1 MEYRS
6 DYSKYQCKSQVQRTY
21 SVTVTNADGCEA
33 STSATVNVNPLPNP
47 TISGDLE
54 ICDGETTTLT
64 ASGGTSYVWNT
75 GATTAS
81 INVSPNTTTTYSV
94 TVTNADGCEA
104 STSATVI
111 VNPLPEITIT
121 GDTEICEG
129 DCTKLT
135 AESENGVIYE
145 WSEVSEIPCQGSY
158 YVGEQQD
165 ETIQKLYYYDGNL
178 EYIGTLTAP
187 NVNGIGYYC
196 GSGADRAIYGM
207 QRPGEDP
214 INAVRANLV
223 KINVETGVTE
233 VLGEISQPMN
243 IYGPTGVTG
252 IFNYIA
258 DVTEDGHYLFPA
270 MTALINPTNLKI
282 IDYTVYLEI

>member
-1 MEYRS
+1 M
-6 DYSKYQCKSQVQRTY
+6 
-21 SVTVTNADGCEA
+21 
-33 STSATVNVNPLPNP
+33 
-47 TISGDLE
+47 
-54 ICDGETTTLT
+54 
-64 ASGGTSYVWNT
+64 
-75 GATTAS
+75 
-81 INVSPNTTTTYSV
+81 
-94 TVTNADGCEA
+94 
-104 STSATVI
+104 
-111 VNPLPEITIT
+111 
-121 GDTEICEG
+121 
-129 DCTKLT
+129 
-135 AESENGVIYE
+135 
-145 WSEVSEIPCQGSY
+145 
-158 YVGEQQD
+158 
-165 ETIQKLYYYDGNL
+165 YYYDGNL

-270 MTALINPTNLKI
+270 MTALINPTNLEI
-282 IDYTVYLEI
+282 IDYTVYLGDIDLNDENGLANVSYTPIAVLNSCNDYMAACVNAFQSFAINPNQKEPSGGIQDWVISPDGSKIYGF